1 MKSAMSCAGRS
12 PFQELLYL
20 IKCAREAQRL
30 KTHGNQ
36 AATRIPVTAVSAV
49 TPFSPPK
56 YRIMQ
61 PIALIST
68 FLTLPKHLFSGKAVP
83 LHPKTR
89 NEYIFLRPMATYT
102 ITLNERT
109 SSGKALMAYLEA
121 LGVLI
126 SKVTPKKKSSYLR
139 SQEDKLAGR
148 VEKFSSSEELFES
161 LGI

>member
-1 MKSAMSCAGRS
+1 
-12 PFQELLYL
+12 
-20 IKCAREAQRL
+20 
-30 KTHGNQ
+30 
-36 AATRIPVTAVSAV
+36 
-49 TPFSPPK
+49 
-56 YRIMQ
+56 
-61 PIALIST
+61 
-68 FLTLPKHLFSGKAVP
+68 
-83 LHPKTR
+83 
-89 NEYIFLRPMATYT
+89 MATYT

-148 VEKFSSSEELFES
+148 VEKFSSSEEMFES